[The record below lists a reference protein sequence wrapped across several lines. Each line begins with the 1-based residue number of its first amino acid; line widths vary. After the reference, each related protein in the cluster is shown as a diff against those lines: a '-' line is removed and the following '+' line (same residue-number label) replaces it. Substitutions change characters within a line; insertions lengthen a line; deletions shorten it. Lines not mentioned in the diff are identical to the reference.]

1 MHKERHALLAVNLT
15 SVCRAILAATIA
27 LWSISNNQP
36 ADAGGDDISAED
48 AIPSRTLP
56 ASVAEHRMAGEPS
69 ETANSGSQAEPLPKV
84 IGGETARPFQFPW
97 QVALLRSAAAPD
109 QPYQGFFCGGTRIR
123 SNWVLTA
130 AHCTYA
136 ELDLPNGPPVE
147 LLPQD
152 IDIYAG
158 SVNFQGG
165 QRFKVRRI
173 VRYGYDFVNND
184 NDIALLE
191 LEVAGDAP
199 SPVVALADTAGSTA
213 YVVGWGSTAQGVV
226 AMKNRY
232 AAAEL
237 QYAQVAF
244 KEQWLCNKYYVDEFR
259 SVARQRLKTKRY
271 SDRAIDKYV
280 NAEYPSGSQ
289 LLTDRMLCA
298 GTDSGA
304 RDACFGDSGGPLL
317 VAKGK
322 DGYAQVGVVSWGP
335 DGRLRANQ
343 SLRRLHQS
351 NAFLDWISKTV
362 GP

>member
-1 MHKERHALLAVNLT
+1 
-15 SVCRAILAATIA
+15 
-27 LWSISNNQP
+27 
-36 ADAGGDDISAED
+36 
-48 AIPSRTLP
+48 
-56 ASVAEHRMAGEPS
+56 
-69 ETANSGSQAEPLPKV
+69 
-84 IGGETARPFQFPW
+84 
-97 QVALLRSAAAPD
+97 
-109 QPYQGFFCGGTRIR
+109 
-123 SNWVLTA
+123 
-130 AHCTYA
+130 
-136 ELDLPNGPPVE
+136 
-147 LLPQD
+147 
-152 IDIYAG
+152 
-158 SVNFQGG
+158 
-165 QRFKVRRI
+165 
-173 VRYGYDFVNND
+173 
-184 NDIALLE
+184 
-191 LEVAGDAP
+191 
-199 SPVVALADTAGSTA
+199 
-213 YVVGWGSTAQGVV
+213 
-226 AMKNRY
+226 MKNRY

-335 DGRLRANQ
+335 DDGCGLTN
-343 SLRRLHQS
+343 LYGVYTKVTP
-351 NAFLDWISKTV
+351 FLDWISKTV

>member
-27 LWSISNNQP
+27 LWSFSNNQP
-36 ADAGGDDISAED
+36 ANAGGDDISAED

-136 ELDLPNGPPVE
+136 ESELPNGPPVE

-165 QRFKVRRI
+165 NGSRFAASFATATTSSTTTTTSRCWSWS
-173 VRYGYDFVNND
+173 
-184 NDIALLE
+184 LLE
-191 LEVAGDAP
+191 
-199 SPVVALADTAGSTA
+199 T
-213 YVVGWGSTAQGVV
+213 
-226 AMKNRY
+226 R
-232 AAAEL
+232 
-237 QYAQVAF
+237 
-244 KEQWLCNKYYVDEFR
+244 R
-259 SVARQRLKTKRY
+259 RR
-271 SDRAIDKYV
+271 
-280 NAEYPSGSQ
+280 
-289 LLTDRMLCA
+289 
-298 GTDSGA
+298 
-304 RDACFGDSGGPLL
+304 
-317 VAKGK
+317 
-322 DGYAQVGVVSWGP
+322 
-335 DGRLRANQ
+335 
-343 SLRRLHQS
+343 SLRWRIQRAQRRMS
-351 NAFLDWISKTV
+351 SAGGRRRKAWWR
-362 GP
+362 